1 MESQTGNDSQT
12 IHVPNKETR
21 DAIAETL
28 SGNCVVFDNIED
40 FFKSLDLEEED
51 DNADTD
57 AGKR

>member
-1 MESQTGNDSQT
+1 MESQTSNDSQT
-12 IHVPNKETR
+12 IHIPNKETR

-40 FFKSLDLEEED
+40 FFKDLDLEED
-51 DNADTD
+51 NNADTD